1 MPWSRGNAP
10 PAFKNLK
17 KDDLDKAISI
27 ANGVL
32 GRCLRKGGAE
42 KKCALDAIRIAL
54 SKVKGADHEMSER
67 TCLAEP
73 TRLSRIVENF
83 NNRVRGVD
91 IAIDVNHSVEA
102 GAAGWIRKLDVRPS
116 SLAEDK
122 VALWAFVEWTPYG
135 ESLDGRYR
143 YISASFGR
151 YEDPETKEQ
160 FDDVLF
166 SATLTNVPFVKHMA
180 PVSTKEPNWIEVLR
194 EGELF
199 NKHRWRDGSK
209 IIQASENDNAN
220 GDGDSQEAID
230 DEDNDQR
237 SDLMEKKLREILT
250 ARGVSLAE
258 DADVSAALVDH
269 FAEIDAKVA
278 ALEAANPNDEGDD
291 RLAEI
296 EGEKDALAERVEALS
311 EQLTETKKDLD
322 KTKTALYE
330 KDKAT
335 FFSEM
340 LRAGKFMPKEREA
353 LEKLYKADEPTVR
366 AMLADREPVVDL
378 AERGSGSEKPD
389 REAAFAA
396 AMQEYADKHKVSL
409 SEASVAVL
417 REHPELAGDK
427 R

>member
-237 SDLMEKKLREILT
+237 REERLREILT
-250 ARGVSLAE
+250 ARGVNLAE
-258 DADVSAALVDH
+258 DTDVAAALVDH
-269 FAEIDAKVA
+269 FADIDAEIA
-278 ALEAANPNDEGDD
+278 ALEAAEPSEGGGEA
-291 RLAEI
+291 LAEV
-296 EGEKDALAERVEALS
+296 ENEKDKLAERVETLS
-311 EQLTETKKDLD
+311 EQLTETKNALAETQKALRD
-322 KTKTALYE
+322 KEKT
-330 KDKAT
+330 T

-340 LRAGKFMPKEREA
+340 LRAGKFMPKERVA
-353 LEKLYKADEPTVR
+353 LEKLYDADEQTVR
-366 AMLADREPVVDL
+366 TMLSEREPVVDL
-378 AERGSGSEKPD
+378 AEHGSSAEKPD